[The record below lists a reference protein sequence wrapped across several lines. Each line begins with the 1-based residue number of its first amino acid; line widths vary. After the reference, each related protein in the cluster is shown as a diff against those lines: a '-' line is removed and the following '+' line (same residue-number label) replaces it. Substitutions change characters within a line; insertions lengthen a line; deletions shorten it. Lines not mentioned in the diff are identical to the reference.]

1 MGCGDCGVFHDVRV
15 LWVWVLGDV
24 AVGVVACLGFV
35 FGCLD
40 VDDLGVF
47 EFLSWVSDYYEHF
60 RVLRFVVVS
69 FPVFPYLLQE
79 GWGC

>member
-1 MGCGDCGVFHDVRV
+1 MGCGDCGVSHDVRV

-40 VDDLGVF
+40 VDDLSVF
-47 EFLSWVSDYYEHF
+47 EFLSWVSDYYEHLF
-60 RVLRFVVVS
+60 R
-69 FPVFPYLLQE
+69 LLGGGWVRLPLSVTGGE
-79 GWGC
+79 GA